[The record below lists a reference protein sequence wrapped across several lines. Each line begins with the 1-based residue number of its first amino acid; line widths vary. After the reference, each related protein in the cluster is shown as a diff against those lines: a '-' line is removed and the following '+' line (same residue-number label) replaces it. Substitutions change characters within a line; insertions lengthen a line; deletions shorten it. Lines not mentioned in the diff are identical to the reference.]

1 MVEDRS
7 LVEESVAFGQ
17 DHEEG
22 SSCCS
27 AEAEPRRESAV
38 RAVAVYTGYKIRCLG
53 RFSACSRLSVLK
65 GRRARLSFLCPPFLL
80 PRYRPRHLTF
90 FFCFFSV
97 FFFFLSS
104 PPHHLHHHHHLPHDA
119 LIFSNEKSRRFY
131 ELRKWRDKIS
141 SKTTLFNLIHRS
153 CR

>member
-22 SSCCS
+22 SSCCC

-53 RFSACSRLSVLK
+53 RFSACSRLSGLK
-65 GRRARLSFLCPPFLL
+65 GRRARLPFLCPPFLL

-90 FFCFFSV
+90 FFRLFLFSFFFSSYD
-97 FFFFLSS
+97 L
-104 PPHHLHHHHHLPHDA
+104 
-119 LIFSNEKSRRFY
+119 LIFSNEKSRQFY
-131 ELRKWRDKIS
+131 ELRKRRDKIS
-141 SKTTLFNLIHRS
+141 SKTLFNLFYRS
-153 CR
+153 YR